1 VESPSLILTDLHGF
15 RLVGHVTDATKAPP
29 QEIQD
34 NDEVK
39 ILNLTY
45 DEQYASDQQVVG
57 FLLSSLSK
65 EVLPQ
70 VATRAIAAD
79 AWNEIETLFSS
90 HTKARTINT
99 CLQFATT
106 QKGHLWIAE
115 YINKMKSLAEE
126 MAAAYMPL
134 EDDELIEYILGWSQL
149 GL

>member
-79 AWNEIETLFSS
+79 
-90 HTKARTINT
+90 
-99 CLQFATT
+99 
-106 QKGHLWIAE
+106 
-115 YINKMKSLAEE
+115 
-126 MAAAYMPL
+126 
-134 EDDELIEYILGWSQL
+134 LGTR
-149 GL
+149 